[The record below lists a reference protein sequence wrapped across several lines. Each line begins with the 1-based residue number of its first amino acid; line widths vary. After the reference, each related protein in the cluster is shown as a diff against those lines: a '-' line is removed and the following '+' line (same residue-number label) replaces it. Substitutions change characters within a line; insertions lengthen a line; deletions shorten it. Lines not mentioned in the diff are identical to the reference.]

1 VDISDELQLIISNA
15 FINAKK
21 SNHEYLTPEH
31 LLVAS
36 LDYKK
41 TSLLLDS
48 CEADIK
54 LLRSDLMN
62 YLDHYI
68 PQIDSGDPIQT
79 IGLQEVLERAFFHVE
94 SSSAEALDVG
104 DLFVSILEQEDSFG
118 AYYLKKSGIT
128 RYKLLCAISEI
139 GEIVEKTEPT
149 FSESSAATAATE
161 TSPSIAAQPSTE
173 QDDSILSSYSVNLTQ
188 QARQNQLEPFVGREE
203 ILDRVILVLARKLK
217 NNPILVGESGV
228 GKTAIAEG
236 LAQRIVKD
244 QIPAALKGFEIYSL
258 DMGLLLAGAKYRGD
272 FEERMKQVLAE
283 LQRRKDVI
291 LFIDEI
297 HSVVGAGAVSGG
309 SIDASNLIKPAV
321 ARGTLRCM
329 GATTYDEFKKFF
341 TKDKALA
348 RRFQMIDVVEPSED
362 ETFTIVQ
369 GIKERF
375 EKYHNVCYTED
386 AIKEAISLTNQYLRE
401 SHQPD
406 KTIDLIDEAGAYLK
420 LENEKSG
427 INTIDSRTVTRGVI
441 EKILARIARIPES
454 KVSSSEQDKLKH
466 LKVNLHSRIFG
477 QDEAVEAVVQSIKK
491 SRAGFRDKDK
501 PISSFLFVGPT
512 GVGKTELTKQLADL
526 LGLELIRFDMSEYQE
541 KHSVARL
548 IGSPPGYVGYEEGG
562 LLTDSIRKSPHSIL
576 LLDEIEKAHS
586 DIYNVLLQITDYATL
601 TDSSGRKA
609 DFRNVIL
616 IMTSNA
622 GARDLGRI
630 SIGFSEADGGD
641 DAVSKAVKD
650 LFSPE
655 FRNRLDKVISFAPL
669 GHKEILHIVEK
680 EVLTFKGL
688 LKEKEI
694 QFTISQKA
702 KEYIAD
708 LGYSRE
714 FGARNISRIFDEQI
728 KSFFVDEVLF
738 GSLNK
743 GGVAKVVMKG
753 GKLSI
758 QVKEHVQ

>member
-1 VDISDELQLIISNA
+1 MDISDELQLIISNA

-21 SNHEYLTPEH
+21 GNHEYLTPEH

-36 LDYKK
+36 LDYTK
-41 TSLLLDS
+41 TSLLLES
-48 CEADIK
+48 CEADTS
-54 LLRSDLMN
+54 LLRKDLLN
-62 YLDHYI
+62 YLEHYI
-68 PQIDSGDPIQT
+68 PQVESGDPIQT

-94 SSSAEALDVG
+94 SSSAELLDVG
-104 DLFVSILEQEDSFG
+104 DLYVSILEQEDSFG

-128 RYKLLCAISEI
+128 RYKLLCAISEV
-139 GEIVEKTEPT
+139 GEIEEIAEPLSSNDKFEAISPSNVKPVLEPT
-149 FSESSAATAATE
+149 EA
-161 TSPSIAAQPSTE
+161 
-173 QDDSILSSYSVNLTQ
+173 DDSVLSSYSVNLTSL
-188 QARQNQLEPFVGREE
+188 AKQNILEPFVGREE
-203 ILDRVILVLARKLK
+203 LLDRVILVLARKLK

-228 GKTAIAEG
+228 GKTAMAEG
-236 LAQRIVKD
+236 LAQRIVRNQVPKSL
-244 QIPAALKGFEIYSL
+244 QNFEIFSL

-283 LQRRKDVI
+283 LQRRENVI

-321 ARGTLRCM
+321 SRGALRCM
-329 GATTYDEFKKFF
+329 GATTYEEFNKFF
-341 TKDKALA
+341 IKDKALA
-348 RRFQMIDVVEPSED
+348 RRFQMIDVIEPNED
-362 ETFTIVQ
+362 ETFSIVQ

-375 EKYHNVCYTED
+375 EQYHNVSYTEE

-420 LENEKSG
+420 LKNEKKGVNS
-427 INTIDSRTVTRGVI
+427 IDSRTVTRAVI

-454 KVSSSEQDKLKH
+454 KVSSSEKDKLKS
-466 LKVNLHSRIFG
+466 LESNLLSRIYG
-477 QDEAVEAVVQSIKK
+477 QNDAISSVVQSIKK

-501 PISSFLFVGPT
+501 PISAFLFVGPT
-512 GVGKTELTKQLADL
+512 GVGKTELSKQLSDL

-541 KHSVARL
+541 KHTVARL
-548 IGSPPGYVGYEEGG
+548 IGSPPGYVGYEDGG
-562 LLTDSIRKSPHSIL
+562 LLTDSIRKNPHSVL

-586 DIYNVLLQITDYATL
+586 DIYNILLQITDYATL

-609 DFRNVIL
+609 DFRNVVL

-630 SIGFSEADGGD
+630 SIGFGESDGN
-641 DAVSKAVKD
+641 VEVISKAVKD

-655 FRNRLDKVISFAPL
+655 FRNRLDKIINFSPL
-669 GHKEILHIVEK
+669 GPKDILHIVDN
-680 EVLTFKGL
+680 EVLAFKEL
-688 LKEKEI
+688 LKTKSI
-694 QFTISQKA
+694 DFSITQKA
-702 KEYIAD
+702 KEYLAD

-714 FGARNISRIFDEQI
+714 FGARNISRIFDEKV
-728 KSFFVDEVLF
+728 KSYFVDEVLF
-738 GSLNK
+738 GELNN
-743 GGVAKVVMKG
+743 GGGAKVVMKG

-758 QVKEHVQ
+758 QVREKIES